1 VLIQLCP
8 SLAATVL
15 LLAVSV
21 STELNAA
28 CSVIVNLADQM
39 DRTMLYWL
47 QMFFLLVYERCV
59 FCNTMFKQAVSSVV
73 IIQEYEQDRVGKSV
87 IFS

>member
-1 VLIQLCP
+1 VNGKSAHTALPVYSCYC
-8 SLAATVL
+8 

-59 FCNTMFKQAVSSVV
+59 FCNTMFSQAVSSVV
-73 IIQEYEQDRVGKSV
+73 IIQEYEQDRVEK
-87 IFS
+87 I